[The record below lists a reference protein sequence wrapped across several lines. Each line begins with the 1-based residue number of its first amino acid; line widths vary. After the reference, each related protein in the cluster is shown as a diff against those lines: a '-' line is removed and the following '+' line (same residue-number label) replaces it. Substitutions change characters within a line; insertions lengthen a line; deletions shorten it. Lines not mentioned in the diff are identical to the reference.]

1 MGTRVTQ
8 PVSGL
13 WHKSLQV
20 CRAASCSP
28 FMLLAVSTNARIWLQ
43 TISGISSAVNRQA
56 QCCQL
61 TGRYYLCGP
70 SHSVSCCREAVAA
83 GKKPYFPKRSELK
96 RQQLVAKF
104 QRLKETGALEK
115 YMLKRRRKTA
125 AKDHKLVPEGRR

>member
-1 MGTRVTQ
+1 
-8 PVSGL
+8 
-13 WHKSLQV
+13 
-20 CRAASCSP
+20 
-28 FMLLAVSTNARIWLQ
+28 MLLVDRL
-43 TISGISSAVNRQA
+43 V
-56 QCCQL
+56 L
-61 TGRYYLCGP
+61 PLP
-70 SHSVSCCREAVAA
+70 PKLSHVCCREAVAA

>member
-1 MGTRVTQ
+1 MVL
-8 PVSGL
+8 S
-13 WHKSLQV
+13 
-20 CRAASCSP
+20 
-28 FMLLAVSTNARIWLQ
+28 NIWLCEEMPLPGCREN
-43 TISGISSAVNRQA
+43 SGISSAVRQCHFSRA
-56 QCCQL
+56 NYPL
-61 TGRYYLCGP
+61 AG
-70 SHSVSCCREAVAA
+70 CREAVAA